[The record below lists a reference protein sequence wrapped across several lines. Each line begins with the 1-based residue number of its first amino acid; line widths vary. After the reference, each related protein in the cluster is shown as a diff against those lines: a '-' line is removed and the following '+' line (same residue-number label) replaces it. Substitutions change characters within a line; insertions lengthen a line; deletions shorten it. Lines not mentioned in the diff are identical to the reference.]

1 MKNKNSRR
9 GRLRGWAYALGVAWT
24 LTFAAAAIAADADT
38 VAQGEALVKAGRYA
52 DAYQLLEPLEDRLA
66 GDTKYDYLLA
76 RSALETGRPSKASF
90 IYERI
95 LAVEPNYVGMRL
107 EMGRAYLAL
116 GDYARAKLEFEAVL
130 RFENLPPGLREQAQ
144 VYGKA
149 AEEYISGKK
158 TVFNG
163 YAEYGFG
170 YDSNAQSVTKFNPL
184 TLTGENILELLPEQ
198 LKRSDHYNSFVLGGE
213 AVRTFGEGWTAFFGL
228 DTRGRV
234 YNNIDAADF
243 YSVDARTGIG
253 YASGAHNT
261 RISISGGAFWLND
274 IRTRDSAGQ
283 SLDYR
288 YLATKTDQISIG
300 LSGSQFSFIPE
311 AFKSNDFRLD
321 QGSLGWLHG
330 SSDGRSVFGF
340 TALGG
345 VEKATGGRADGNKT
359 FYGGRVVYQAALT
372 DNIGVFLIGGVQR
385 GKYSQLNVAFDLTRV
400 DRLYDATLGL
410 TWSFTKGWSLR
421 PQVVRIRNKSSIPL
435 FEFDRT
441 DASLNVRLDF

>member
-1 MKNKNSRR
+1 
-9 GRLRGWAYALGVAWT
+9 V
-24 LTFAAAAIAADADT
+24 
-38 VAQGEALVKAGRYA
+38 LVKAGRYA

-66 GDTKYDYLLA
+66 GDIKYDYLLA

-95 LAVEPNYVGMRL
+95 LAVEPNYVGVRL

-149 AEEYISGKK
+149 ADDYISGRK

-170 YDSNAQSVTKFNPL
+170 YDSNPQSQTKFNPL
-184 TLTGENILELLPEQ
+184 ALTNENFLDLPPDQ
-198 LKRSDHYNSFVLGGE
+198 RKRSDHYNAFVLGGE
-213 AVRTFGEGWTAFFGL
+213 ANRTMGGGFSAFLGL

-243 YSVDARTGIG
+243 YSGDLRTGIG
-253 YASGAHNT
+253 YAEGAHNT
-261 RISISGGAFWLND
+261 RFSVTGGSYWLND
-274 IRTRDSAGQ
+274 VRTRDSAGA

-288 YLATKTDQISIG
+288 YLARKTDQISVG
-300 LSGSQFSFIPE
+300 LAGSTFKYIPDQLVTNN
-311 AFKSNDFRLD
+311 FKLD
-321 QGSLGWLHG
+321 QATLGWLHG
-330 SSDGRSVFGF
+330 TSDGRGVYGI

-345 VEKATGGRADGNKT
+345 VEKATENRPDGNKS
-359 FYGGRVVYQAALT
+359 FYGGRVVFQRALT
-372 DNIGVFLIGGVQR
+372 DTTGVFFVGGVQR
-385 GKYSQLNVAFDLTRV
+385 GKYSQVNVSFDLTRL
-400 DRLYDATLGL
+400 DTLYDATLGL
-410 TWSFTKGWSLR
+410 TWSFMKGWSLR
-421 PQVVRIRNKSSIPL
+421 PQVVRIKNKSSIQL

>member
-1 MKNKNSRR
+1 MAYRAR
-9 GRLRGWAYALGVAWT
+9 LWRFGRALAAAVAFALGT
-24 LTFAAAAIAADADT
+24 AAIAATDAES

-66 GDTKYDYLLA
+66 GDIKYDYLLA

-95 LAVEPNYVGMRL
+95 LAVEPNYVGVRL

-144 VYGKA
+144 VYDKA
-149 AEEYISGKK
+149 ANEFLSGKK

-170 YDSNAQSVTKFNPL
+170 YDSNPSSLTKFNPL
-184 TLTGENILELLPEQ
+184 ILSGENILVLPQ
-198 LKRSDHYNSFVLGGE
+198 DQVKRSDHYNAFVLGGE
-213 AVRTFGEGWTAFFGL
+213 AVRTLTEGWTTFLGL

-243 YSVDARTGIG
+243 YSADGRTGIG
-253 YASGAHNT
+253 YSQGPHNVRLSLSAGT
-261 RISISGGAFWLND
+261 YWLND
-274 IRTRDSAGQ
+274 IRTRDTTGE

-288 YLATKTDQISIG
+288 YLASKTDQLTLG
-300 LSGSQFSFIPE
+300 VSGSQFKFVPE
-311 AFKSNDFRLD
+311 GFVSNDFRLD
-321 QGSLGWLHG
+321 QGTLGWLHG
-330 SSDGRSVFGF
+330 SSDGRSVYGV

-345 VEKATGGRADGNKT
+345 VENATGGRADGDKH
-359 FYGGRVVYQAALT
+359 FSGARLVYQGALT
-372 DNIGVFLIGGVQR
+372 DTVGVFLVGGVQR
-385 GKYSQLNVAFDLTRV
+385 GKYSQTNTAFDLTRV
-400 DRLYDATLGL
+400 DTLYDATLGL
-410 TWSFTKGWSLR
+410 TWSFMKGWSLR
-421 PQVVRIRNKSSIPL
+421 PQVVRLRNKSNIPL